1 MDHHDAAEGGKLV
14 VAAADNSSRHKTQP
28 RSILTEEEYTDTLT
42 HIVTRDYFPALPN
55 LRRDNAILE
64 ARSRGDIAAAV
75 AVRRA
80 ARKEETKRE
89 TEWRANIQEEE
100 ELTTTVTTAL
110 TNYDGGNRQINIRKR
125 PRQLK
130 HETVTG
136 FHARVTSEDN
146 AEFEINQ
153 EREQR
158 ELQVKLGLVYTASA
172 NKTGRLMIENAIN
185 EGADG
190 SVGPGKDDAYN
201 RRSLLS
207 DTPGLASDKYNA
219 TPSGIRITDG
229 NDTSPYGDN
238 KQGISKN
245 GLFFEPQHHKQDAID
260 LKSDNLLMPPPP
272 RRGSNATASIIPF
285 QQSNDQPNTSS
296 LSSKPLHKLVE
307 YIPKSTA
314 PDINPPATRF
324 PYQNDSRL
332 LPYNQHRK
340 HSSNMMSIQR
350 SSSDTSA
357 SESTDLDAS
366 PRSLARERASYQK
379 ARIRENETFI
389 PMTPII
395 RPGGAGVAA
404 EPIMTW
410 GDVASTPLVLGG
422 GGAADGTSQWEPS
435 PLLAID
441 TSEDEVS
448 AQPAF
453 DVADKSSRESM
464 ARAAEEKLEARAKK
478 YRAGNSSRTRKRTE
492 SIPNSKPSSATPLDR
507 SASLTPAARAL
518 LQASNP
524 NPSSSIFQ
532 PSRNGSFI
540 SNARSKDSFGS
551 ALRMSYTPTPDRRLR
566 ESKSSKRR
574 KSSSSSMLRQAAGGA
589 TPRVSKPR

>member
-1 MDHHDAAEGGKLV
+1 MDHHDASEGGKLV
-14 VAAADNSSRHKTQP
+14 VAAADDNSSR

-55 LRRDNAILE
+55 LQKDNAILE

-89 TEWRANIQEEE
+89 TERRANMQEEE

-110 TNYDGGNRQINIRKR
+110 TNYDGGNRQINLIRKR

-130 HETVTG
+130 HETLTG

-146 AEFEINQ
+146 AEFEMNQ

-158 ELQVKLGLVYTASA
+158 ELQAKLSLVYSASA

-185 EGADG
+185 KGADG
-190 SVGPGKDDAYN
+190 RVGPGKDDIDTYN

-219 TPSGIRITDG
+219 TPSGIRITDTDG
-229 NDTSPYGDN
+229 NNKTSPYGDN

-245 GLFFEPQHHKQDAID
+245 GLFFEPQHHKRDVVD

-272 RRGSNATASIIPF
+272 RRGSNATASMIPF
-285 QQSNDQPNTSS
+285 HQSNDQPNTSS

-307 YIPKSTA
+307 YIPKPTA

-435 PLLAID
+435 PLLAVD

-453 DVADKSSRESM
+453 DVTDKSRRESM
-464 ARAAEEKLEARAKK
+464 AMNAEKILTERAKK
-478 YRAGNSSRTRKRTE
+478 YRSGSRKRTE
-492 SIPNSKPSSATPLDR
+492 AESNSKPSLATPLDR

-518 LQASNP
+518 LQASTS

-532 PSRNGSFI
+532 PSRNGSI
-540 SNARSKDSFGS
+540 TNARSKDSFGS
-551 ALRMSYTPTPDRRLR
+551 ALRMSYTPTPDRRVR

-574 KSSSSSMLRQAAGGA
+574 KSSSSSMLRQAAGAA